1 MPRTGYMYDYA
12 WRRVRLT
19 ILRRDGY
26 LCQIRGPRCTGEAT
40 EVDHIVPIIVGGA
53 RLDPANLRAAC
64 QACNGDRRFQ
74 DRRSEPVARP
84 SRQW

>member
-1 MPRTGYMYDYA
+1 MPRIGSTYDSS
-12 WRRVRLT
+12 WRHVRLT

-53 RLDPANLRAAC
+53 RLDPANLRGSC
-64 QACNGDRRFQ
+64 QNCNGDRRFI
-74 DRRSEPVARP
+74 DRRDEPVARP
-84 SRQW
+84 SRAW